1 MLFVRNCG
9 GGWEINVKEKKERL
23 INYEFSNYLCEIQ
36 QLLNNKRNPFHW
48 TLKLHLQL
56 FLSVVRKKVF

>member
-9 GGWEINVKEKKERL
+9 GGREINVKEKKERL

-36 QLLNNKRNPFHW
+36 QLLNNKRNPFH
-48 TLKLHLQL
+48 
-56 FLSVVRKKVF
+56 